1 MNFDDD
7 DLGLNHDPEKEEKS
21 PSSLLDSVTRNQ
33 IELPD
38 YRNVLTKDE
47 MKQIN
52 CLFGKSEYFQNFRIM
67 SPHDIQMNQSVKND
81 EDFRN
86 MHGNDMSIEK
96 YKTHMQYLSEAYR
109 EMLTTGSLDPTRA
122 TVFDPKDKREVL
134 GAYFDKNTAIAVE
147 KYEGKVQLSYNGRH
161 RLMAAKA
168 TNMPIPVIYYDADA
182 KIKERNNAK

>member
-1 MNFDDD
+1 
-7 DLGLNHDPEKEEKS
+7 
-21 PSSLLDSVTRNQ
+21 
-33 IELPD
+33 
-38 YRNVLTKDE
+38 
-47 MKQIN
+47 
-52 CLFGKSEYFQNFRIM
+52 
-67 SPHDIQMNQSVKND
+67 
-81 EDFRN
+81 
-86 MHGNDMSIEK
+86 
-96 YKTHMQYLSEAYR
+96 MQYLSEAYR